1 VALIRRLWRWLR
13 SPWSADRVFAVFAMV
28 MGGTGAI
35 AIIVAVFFVVKES
48 RDVRRREAQMT
59 EAEHRIHRWAMP
71 DGTVCYESR
80 YGYGISCLRP

>member
-13 SPWSADRVFAVFAMV
+13 RPWTFERTALMV
-28 MGGTGAI
+28 GLVAGLAI
-35 AIIVAVFFVVKES
+35 VGFMVAAIMEAQEG
-48 RDVRRREAQMT
+48 RRRLEALP
-59 EAEHRIHRWAMP
+59 EAERYLKRYELP